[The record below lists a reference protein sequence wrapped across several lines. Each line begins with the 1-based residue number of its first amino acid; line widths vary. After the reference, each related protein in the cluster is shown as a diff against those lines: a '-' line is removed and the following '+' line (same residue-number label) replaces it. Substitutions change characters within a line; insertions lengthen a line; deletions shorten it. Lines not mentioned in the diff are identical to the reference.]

1 MFIATHIAMEMG
13 TQEGQVDLVRII
25 NQMRE
30 QRMKMIQSE
39 VM

>member
-13 TQEGQVDLVRII
+13 VKEGQVDLVHII

-39 VM
+39 VL